1 MPVEPAAVTGDWGGP
16 HVGLHLTAAGGALEY
31 DCASGR
37 ITAPLVPG
45 AGGAFVVQGTHVPGH
60 GGPDVE
66 GMVMPTFRTTFT
78 GTVRDDRMTL
88 AGHVE
93 NGVALGP
100 FTLRRGAEAGILRCL

>member
-1 MPVEPAAVTGDWGGP
+1 M
-16 HVGLHLTAAGGALEY
+16 
-31 DCASGR
+31 
-37 ITAPLVPG
+37 
-45 AGGAFVVQGTHVPGH
+45 VQGTHVPGH

-78 GTVRDDRMTL
+78 GTVRGDRMTL